1 MAMKLKDKTVKVL
14 KETAKEYAVMIMGEK
29 VGSVTK
35 LRQNQWQLRIQQLE
49 RGVLLLLCGLPGT
62 MFLRCLGGTYSGGRS
77 TK

>member
-35 LRQNQWQLRIQQLE
+35 LRQNQWQLRMNEDSATRKRRPFTSLRVARNHVLALS
-49 RGVLLLLCGLPGT
+49 RGDV
-62 MFLRCLGGTYSGGRS
+62 
-77 TK
+77 